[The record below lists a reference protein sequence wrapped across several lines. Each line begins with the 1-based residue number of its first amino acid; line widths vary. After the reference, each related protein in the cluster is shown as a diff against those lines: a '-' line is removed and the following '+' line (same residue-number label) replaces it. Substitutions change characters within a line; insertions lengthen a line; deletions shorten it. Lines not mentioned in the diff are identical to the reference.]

1 MPFDSTPGGA
11 NTTSYLSV
19 ERADEIASERLH
31 SSSWSGLSDP
41 QKESALMFASR
52 LFTSRVSVCAG
63 EVTSS
68 DQALTFPRTGLYNR
82 NGTEIDSAIIPIDVE
97 YAVFEWA
104 LRLIPSDSSVE
115 SDISLQGINKIKA
128 GPVELGFKES
138 IVNSGSTVPANV
150 LAMIPSE
157 WLCPAP
163 VDWSPVSVEFR
174 VL

>member
-19 ERADEIASERLH
+19 ERADEIAAERLH
-31 SSSWSGLSDP
+31 VTSWSALTDP

-52 LFTSRVSVCAG
+52 LFTSRVRICEGSV
-63 EVTSS
+63 TYS
-68 DQALTFPRTGLYNR
+68 DQALLFPRTGLYNR
-82 NGTEIDSAIIPIDVE
+82 NGTLVDSTIIPADVE
-97 YAVFEWA
+97 YAVVEWA

-128 GPVELGFKES
+128 GPVELGFKDS
-138 IVNSGSTVPANV
+138 IVNSGSSVPANV

-157 WLCPAP
+157 WLCPV